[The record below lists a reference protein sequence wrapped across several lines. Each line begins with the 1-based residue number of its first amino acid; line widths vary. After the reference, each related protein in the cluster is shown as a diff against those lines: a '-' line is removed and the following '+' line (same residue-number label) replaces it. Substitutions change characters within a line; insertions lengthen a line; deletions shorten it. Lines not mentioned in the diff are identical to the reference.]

1 MVEAISREYLFM
13 GNYSVVKV
21 RELLPWRGFIH
32 VINCPEANIQGK
44 LLLKRNNDEI
54 TKAAI

>member
-1 MVEAISREYLFM
+1 MEAISREYLFM
-13 GNYSVVKV
+13 GNYSGVKA

-32 VINCPEANIQGK
+32 GVNCPEAVIQGK

>member
-1 MVEAISREYLFM
+1 MKAISREYLFM
-13 GNYSVVKV
+13 GNYSGVKA

-32 VINCPEANIQGK
+32 GISCPEAVIQGK